1 MNIKILLSSPT
12 YRNERKKTGFK
23 SSQEMQSKYSL
34 DYANNYVVSTY
45 HFYVSLCKK
54 KNQNFEKYFCS
65 SKPSYKCLLSGL
77 FIPKS

>member
-54 KNQNFEKYFCS
+54 TK
-65 SKPSYKCLLSGL
+65 L
-77 FIPKS
+77 

>member
-54 KNQNFEKYFCS
+54 KTKTLRSTFVLQNLVISAY
-65 SKPSYKCLLSGL
+65 
-77 FIPKS
+77 